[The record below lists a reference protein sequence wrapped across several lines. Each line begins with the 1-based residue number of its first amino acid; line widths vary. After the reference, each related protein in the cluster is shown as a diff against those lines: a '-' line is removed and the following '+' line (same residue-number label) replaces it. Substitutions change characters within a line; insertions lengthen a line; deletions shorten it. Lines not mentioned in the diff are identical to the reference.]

1 MSHFFLK
8 KVLDFQF
15 RCLYSDVLLCEGE
28 EMRETDQK
36 ISYYWRVEA
45 VDKTGKIL
53 YNGIFHDFE
62 KAWNKYYS
70 FKGKASVLLQRKRT
84 EVKIA

>member
-1 MSHFFLK
+1 MFSCAK
-8 KVLDFQF
+8 EK
-15 RCLYSDVLLCEGE
+15 
-28 EMRETDQK
+28 EMRETEQK
-36 ISYYWRVEA
+36 ISYYWKVEA
-45 VDKTGKIL
+45 LDKSGKIL